1 MNNYHQHLKRTFY
14 IKKLNELN
22 ITEYDNKPLTDL
34 SYQDLQD
41 IYKRVVFNLS
51 NLYGE

>member
-1 MNNYHQHLKRTFY
+1 MNNYYQYLKAKFY